1 MTTPTPVPGKV
12 TWFEIASRD
21 VPRAAAFYSG
31 LFGWQLQGDP
41 SVYLAVPPAD
51 GGVAGGI
58 MPAPTGVEPYAL
70 FGVEVGDVDQA
81 YATAIE
87 LGAASVVGPTDNPG
101 GVRSAYLRDPD
112 GSLFAVYRFGPPPTT

>member
-1 MTTPTPVPGKV
+1 MTTTAPVPGKV

-21 VPRAAAFYSG
+21 MPRAAAFYSG
-31 LFGWQLQGDP
+31 LFGWQPQGDP
-41 SVYLAVPPAD
+41 SVYLAISPGPD

-58 MPAPTGVEPYAL
+58 IPAPPGVEPYAL

-81 YATAIE
+81 YAAGLE
-87 LGAASVVGPTDNPG
+87 LGATSVIEPTDNPG

-112 GSLFAVYRFGPPPTT
+112 GSLFAVYRFGPPT